1 MILKNQLND
10 ARLGCLIVVG
20 GMKEFFTS
28 KKELRDNYK
37 ELEEVGFF
45 EDYCLIINNEWNF
58 NVEF

>member
-1 MILKNQLND
+1 
-10 ARLGCLIVVG
+10 
-20 GMKEFFTS
+20 MKEFFTS